1 MTEEKDQP
9 IRKAK
14 VKNMICPHHG
24 MVLHAKKDKLFYE
37 CLICFVAQKI
47 RAKQRIIE
55 GEKNVRRYSKRNSG
69 YHR

>member
-24 MVLHAKKDKLFYE
+24 MVLHAKKDKPFYE
-37 CLICFVAQKI
+37 CLICVVAEKI
-47 RAKQRIIE
+47 REKQIE
-55 GEKNVRRYSKRNSG
+55 LRGKG
-69 YHR
+69 